1 MFPTYYGKMS
11 PFHVIRI
18 VENLT
23 FGINANQ
30 DKGAKEAT
38 DAGVEQEEVVVDVL
52 EVVDGNGEQSSGNG

>member
-1 MFPTYYGKMS
+1 MS

-18 VENLT
+18 IEDLT

>member
-1 MFPTYYGKMS
+1 MFHTYYGKMS
-11 PFHVIRI
+11 PFYVIRI
-18 VENLT
+18 IEDLT